1 MDDYSVPPLAPPWL
15 WPPVFFVVGAMVG
28 SFLNVCIHRLP
39 RDLSVIRP
47 PSHCPACGARIPW
60 ARNLPVLTW
69 LLQRGRAACCGARI
83 PARYVVVE
91 ALTGLL
97 FVAAWFAWRTASPA
111 AAAVMCVFLA
121 GLVAAAFIDFEHL
134 IIPDVLTLG
143 GTAAGVVASVLAPAI
158 HGAGYAGPALL
169 RSLAGAALGAGLIY
183 AVLRLGKLLFG
194 RQRLALAPGTRLV
207 FAEDRLVFPD
217 HDVPYEELFY
227 RRGDTLR
234 LHAARAELVDR
245 CQADVPLR
253 LRLKTDELWLG
264 EEKLSAGSVKH
275 LEVVTDRVELPREA
289 MGPGDVKFMAAIG
302 AFIGWQGGLFTLAV
316 SPMAGAAAGIALIA
330 VGRRDWSSRM
340 PYGPYLALGAA
351 VYALGA
357 RQWVEAWWPGG

>member
-1 MDDYSVPPLAPPWL
+1 MDDLNVPPLAPAWL

-39 RDLSVIRP
+39 RDLSVIHP

-60 ARNLPVLTW
+60 LRNLPLVTW
-69 LLQRGRAACCGARI
+69 LAQRGRGACCGARI
-83 PARYVVVE
+83 PSRYVIVE

-97 FVAAWFAWRTASPA
+97 FLATWFAWKNTSPA
-111 AAAVMCVFLA
+111 AAVVMCVFLA
-121 GLVAAAFIDFEHL
+121 GLVAATFIDFEHL
-134 IIPDVLTLG
+134 IIPDVITLG
-143 GTAAGVVASVLAPAI
+143 GTAAGVVASVVAPAI
-158 HGAGYAGPALL
+158 QGTAYVGPALL
-169 RSLAGAALGAGLIY
+169 RSLGGAALGAGLIY

-207 FAEDRLVFPD
+207 FTEDRLVFPD
-217 HDVPYEELFY
+217 HELPYEEIFY

-234 LHAARAELVDR
+234 LHAARLELVDR
-245 CQADVPLR
+245 CHANVPVR
-253 LRLKTDELWLG
+253 LRLKADELWLAD
-264 EEKLSAGSVKH
+264 EKLSAESVKH

-302 AFIGWQGGLFTLAV
+302 AFIGWQGVLFTLV
-316 SPMAGAAAGIALIA
+316 MSSLVGAAVGVALIA
-330 VGRRDWSSRM
+330 IGRRDWSSRI
-340 PYGPYLALGAA
+340 PYGPYLALAAA

-357 RQWVEAWWPGG
+357 RQWVEAWWMGR